1 MRTTNSTNERTERS
15 RGLQFTMVEEVKM
28 ERNESLNEIRI
39 HDAEGVVVTV
49 GDEIEMLVQSEPS
62 GGPAQES
69 RTFGRVLEV
78 RTEATVHKPAA
89 VIVGWNHNQRV
100 GEVDPVVFEHFC
112 RILVSVGGESV
123 PAGVV
128 AGTEPVTFNVGDGAT
143 AIGWSDC
150 RAGTIIEASAKRV
163 VWQRD
168 KVKLLN
174 RDELKWTPG
183 GFAGH
188 CEGVQRYSYEADS
201 CGRIVVYTLR
211 KNGRW
216 IPKGAPL
223 RSTAQIV
230 PGRTEHYDYNF

>member
-28 ERNESLNEIRI
+28 ERNEIRI
-39 HDAEGVVVTV
+39 HDAEGVRVHV
-49 GDEIEMLVQSEPS
+49 GDEIEMVVVADRMRRL
-62 GGPAQES
+62 
-69 RTFGRVLEV
+69 GRVL
-78 RTEATVHKPAA
+78 
-89 VIVGWNHNQRV
+89 
-100 GEVDPVVFEHFC
+100 DVFEDGVAIWWNDSQTHIEMDAITFEDYC
-112 RILVSVGGESV
+112 RILLSVGGESV
-123 PAGVV
+123 VVGVV

-188 CEGVQRYSYEADS
+188 CEGVQRYSYEADP

>member
-1 MRTTNSTNERTERS
+1 MRTTSSTNERTECS
-15 RGLQFTMVEEVKM
+15 RALQFTMVEEVKM
-28 ERNESLNEIRI
+28 ERNEVRI
-39 HDAEGVVVTV
+39 HDAEGVRVHV
-49 GDEIEMLVQSEPS
+49 GDEIEMVVVADQM
-62 GGPAQES
+62 
-69 RTFGRVLEV
+69 RRFGRVLDVFEDSV
-78 RTEATVHKPAA
+78 A
-89 VIVGWNHNQRV
+89 IGWNDSQTRV
-100 GEVDPVVFEHFC
+100 EMDAITFEDYC

-123 PAGVV
+123 VAGVV

-150 RAGTIIEASAKRV
+150 RAGTIIEVSAKRV

-188 CEGVQRYSYEADS
+188 CDGVQRYSYEADP
-201 CGRIVVYTLR
+201 CGRIVVYSLR

>member
-1 MRTTNSTNERTERS
+1 MSPKPDKHEKPRT
-15 RGLQFTMVEEVKM
+15 
-28 ERNESLNEIRI
+28 
-39 HDAEGVVVTV
+39 
-49 GDEIEMLVQSEPS
+49 
-62 GGPAQES
+62 
-69 RTFGRVLEV
+69 
-78 RTEATVHKPAA
+78 
-89 VIVGWNHNQRV
+89 
-100 GEVDPVVFEHFC
+100 
-112 RILVSVGGESV
+112 

-128 AGTEPVTFNVGDGAT
+128 AGTEPETFNVGDGAT

-183 GFAGH
+183 GFGGH
-188 CEGVQRYSYEADS
+188 CEGVQRYSYEADP

-230 PGRTEHYDYNF
+230 PGRTEQYDYNF